1 MAKYEEFYRGVL
13 IRNPNLVGEFA
24 NLTPSLGV
32 SMYIDPEMK
41 EKPVMELTRL
51 SMGMDTS
58 IYISFQRDVGL
69 AIWDPKERDSF
80 FEQADRGGLRHFF
93 RSSRLEH
100 KANVLAAVNVLSGHV
115 MDNMHQA
122 IAGKVEPSSKE
133 LDADFAKEMLG
144 MSYNE
149 VTQQAASIFDASY
162 TGNLSPTA
170 FGYAVE
176 RAMRA
181 IDDHLLHKSPTELFQ
196 SIMLS
201 NQKLCSA
208 LMDSAK
214 DGSSYVRN
222 LVNQSSEWA
231 ARERYFRDGFRDF
244 NILTAERHSS
254 AYGNATEPERVS
266 DDFSGNF
273 EVKTD
278 LWTPHG
284 EIERHFN
291 VLGAARH
298 GFDVGPSNFRRY
310 ANIQKRIE
318 DGVSWREADS
328 ILKDSKPVNADD
340 RRHQMLKGTPPDL
353 PLDLAEKRLEVLT
366 GIKGSEDSVR
376 ELLEIVD
383 SEENNRQLDLTVFRV
398 TSVGMKPAESN
409 LESMTLQQS
418 EADFEKADAA
428 YMDIVKQSF
437 DRPNHKPE
445 AISFPRQDLYEAE
458 YWLKSHPDYEGSD
471 VVAPESRDPLLS

>member
-1 MAKYEEFYRGVL
+1 VTKYEEFYRGVL
-13 IRNPNLVGEFA
+13 IRKPNLVGEFA
-24 NLTPSLGV
+24 NLSPSLGV
-32 SMYIDPEMK
+32 AMHIDPEMK

-58 IYISFQRDVGL
+58 IYMTFQRDVGL

-80 FEQADRGGLRHFF
+80 FEQADRGGLKHFF
-93 RSSRLEH
+93 RNSRLEH

-115 MDNMHQA
+115 MENMHQA
-122 IAGKVEPSSKE
+122 IAGKVEPGSKE
-133 LDADFAKEMLG
+133 MDADFAKEMLE

-149 VTQQAASIFDASY
+149 VTQQAASLLDASY

-170 FGYAVE
+170 FGYAVD

-181 IDDHLLHKSPTELFQ
+181 IDDHLLHKSSTELFQ

-231 ARERYFRDGFRDF
+231 SRERYFRDGFRDF

-254 AYGNATEPERVS
+254 AYGNATEPERAS
-266 DDFSGNF
+266 DDFSGHF

-278 LWTPHG
+278 LWTPRG

-291 VLGAARH
+291 VIGAAGH

-310 ANIQKRIE
+310 ANIQESIE
-318 DGVSWREADS
+318 KGVSWKEADS
-328 ILKDSKPVNADD
+328 ELKDSKPGSPDD
-340 RRHQMLKGTPPDL
+340 RRHPILKGTPPDL
-353 PLDLAEKRLEVLT
+353 PLLLAQDRLNLIE
-366 GIKGSEDSVR
+366 GRPGAEQSVVELKEILDAEENSR
-376 ELLEIVD
+376 ELNY
-383 SEENNRQLDLTVFRV
+383 SVFRS
-398 TSVGMKPAESN
+398 TSIGMKTAESTVEN
-409 LESMTLQQS
+409 HTVEQLENQLKQKQISDTAEHISVFDLI
-418 EADFEKADAA
+418 EADES
-428 YMDIVKQSF
+428 Q
-437 DRPNHKPE
+437 
-445 AISFPRQDLYEAE
+445 
-458 YWLKSHPDYEGSD
+458 YWLKRHPDYEGPDRTSPWPD
-471 VVAPESRDPLLS
+471 LDSPS